1 MTASIYWYD
10 FEAGGVNPRA
20 DRPMQFA
27 GIRTDHNLNIID
39 EPFSA
44 YCRLAPD
51 YLPHPQACLI
61 TGITPQKAQQLGV
74 PEYEFA
80 AKIHAQFRQAE
91 TTIVG
96 YNSVRYDDEMTRFL
110 FYRNFIDPYAHTWQD
125 GNSRWDLLNLV
136 RAAFALRP
144 DGINWPENEDGIP
157 VLKLDQLAPANGIEH
172 TNAHDAM
179 ADVYASI
186 ELAKRIKAAQPK
198 LYEFCFSIRRK
209 QALIKLIERALN
221 EQKPLV
227 HVAGYYG
234 VQQRYMSLV
243 LPLGFHPEQPNQLIA
258 WRLDR
263 EPTQWQ
269 DKSAADTLAAYF
281 TPEDELAGEGFNER
295 PGFVTITVNQ
305 CPFIA
310 PVATLSPEQAALA
323 GFDLNRLFAVAET
336 LNQQPSLRE
345 HLFNALV
352 HQPQRDTPEQSEVD
366 ADLALYSGGLLSQQS
381 RSHCDMIRQASPE
394 QLATLKLPWDD
405 PRLPVLLF
413 RYRARNFPESLTA
426 GEMQRWQQHCKD
438 RLMHGSEQFLSVDE
452 YVLELENLAEAHQDT
467 PQKMRVL
474 KALADYLM
482 AL

>member
-61 TGITPQKAQQLGV
+61 TGITPQKAQQLGL

-80 AKIHAQFRQAE
+80 AKIHAQFRQAD
-91 TTIVG
+91 TTICG
-96 YNSVRYDDEMTRFL
+96 YNSIRYDDEMTRFL

-144 DGINWPENEDGIP
+144 DGIEWPENENGQAS
-157 VLKLDQLAPANGIEH
+157 LKLDQLAPANGIEH
-172 TNAHDAM
+172 SNAHDAM

-209 QALIKLIERALN
+209 AALIKLIERAIN

-234 VQQRYMSLV
+234 VQQRYLSLV

-263 EPTQWQ
+263 EPTQWLH
-269 DKSAADTLAAYF
+269 KSAEEILASYF
-281 TPEDELAGEGFNER
+281 TAEEELSGER

-305 CPFIA
+305 CPFVA

-323 GFDLNRLFAVAET
+323 GFDLNQLFSVAEK
-336 LNQQPSLRE
+336 LIDQPQLRE
-345 HLFNALV
+345 HLFSALV
-352 HQPQRDTPEQSEVD
+352 HQPPRETGETANQD
-366 ADLALYSGGLLSQQS
+366 ADLALYSGGLISQQS
-381 RSHCDMIRQASPE
+381 RTHSDMIRQAAPE

-405 PRLPVLLF
+405 ARLPVLLF
-413 RYRARNFPESLTA
+413 RYRARNFPESLSA

-438 RLMHGSEQFLSVDE
+438 RLLHGSEHFLSVDD
-452 YVLELENLAEAHQDT
+452 YVLALENLAETHQND
-467 PQKMRVL
+467 PQKMRIL
-474 KALADYLM
+474 KSLADYIM